1 MVTNHLQIQRGIERM
16 SKDYAYEHCL
26 LETAPRLKKRG
37 HENYQELASNLC
49 RMRVDTMPDEEAG
62 RQFASNVNLS
72 DHLLDGT
79 RRSFAME
86 VFGDVALVDDYHEF
100 PVIAITSGPH
110 DEEGDQKVYI
120 EPSILKDNIDSFNE
134 LPVYFNH
141 QRTPDDLLGMAI
153 NPEYVELED
162 GLQAV
167 KLMARIHKDAMKA
180 NEVLEKIENGDMTH
194 VSIDWLSKDVDVLGE
209 PFATDIRPVEVSFI
223 DNETRTPV
231 CDACT
236 IETKCEKNEDESCS
250 CGGDEK
256 QTCTCEHGTTSEET
270 MTEEI
275 VENKSENNP
284 IVEREFAAMKDQLVE
299 MKSIHAELTSTHEEA
314 LATIAKFEEAE
325 EARKVEAAKARVSG
339 FVDAIINKE
348 AILGSV
354 SDETREERVKEL
366 NAWDEIKLEGFSI
379 AMDSMPVPE
388 ETERTFGK
396 GKSVEAEAKPEEA
409 EAPETKRMFAMKDGS
424 IVFNGL
430 EEENKEE

>member
-1 MVTNHLQIQRGIERM
+1 M
-16 SKDYAYEHCL
+16 SKEYAYEHCL

-37 HENYQELASNLC
+37 HENYGELASKLC

-62 RQFASNVNLS
+62 RQFASNDSNV
-72 DHLLDGT
+72 DGT
-79 RRSFAME
+79 KRTFAME
-86 VFGDVALVDDYHEF
+86 VFGDVALIDDYHEF

-120 EPSILKDNIDSFNE
+120 EPSILKDNIESFNE

-236 IETKCEKNEDESCS
+236 IETKCEKNEGESCS

-275 VENKSENNP
+275 VKKESESNP

-299 MKSIHAELTSTHEEA
+299 MKSVHAELTSTHEEA

-325 EARKVEAAKARVSG
+325 EARKVELAKARVSG

-354 SDETREERVKEL
+354 NDETREERAKEL

-379 AMDSMPVPE
+379 AMDNMPIPE

>member
-1 MVTNHLQIQRGIERM
+1 M

-37 HENYQELASNLC
+37 HENYEKLASNLC

-62 RQFASNVNLS
+62 RQFASNDSNVE
-72 DHLLDGT
+72 GT
-79 RRSFAME
+79 KRTFAME
-86 VFGDVALVDDYHEF
+86 MFGDVALVDDYHEF

-120 EPSILKDNIDSFNE
+120 EPSILKDNIESFNE

-167 KLMARIHKDAMKA
+167 KLMARIHKDASKA

-236 IETKCEKNEDESCS
+236 IEKKCEKNEEESCS
-250 CGGDEK
+250 CGGDDK

-270 MTEEI
+270 MTEEKTI
-275 VENKSENNP
+275 VKEDNGS
-284 IVEREFAAMKDQLVE
+284 IVEREFASMKNQLVE
-299 MKSIHAELTSTHEEA
+299 MESVHAELTSTHEEA

-325 EARKVEAAKARVSG
+325 EARKVELVKARVSG

-354 SDETREERVKEL
+354 NDETREERAKEL

-379 AMDSMPVPE
+379 AMDSMPIPE

-409 EAPETKRMFAMKDGS
+409 VAPETKRLFAMKDGN
-424 IVFNGL
+424 IVFNGI

>member
-1 MVTNHLQIQRGIERM
+1 M

-37 HENYQELASNLC
+37 HENYGELASKLC

-62 RQFASNVNLS
+62 RQFASNDSNV
-72 DHLLDGT
+72 DGT
-79 RRSFAME
+79 KRTFAME

-120 EPSILKDNIDSFNE
+120 EPSILKDNIESFNE

-250 CGGDEK
+250 CGGDDK

-275 VENKSENNP
+275 VKKESESNP

-299 MKSIHAELTSTHEEA
+299 MKSVHAELTSTHEEA

-325 EARKVEAAKARVSG
+325 EARKVELAKARVSG

-379 AMDSMPVPE
+379 AMDSMPIPE

>member
-1 MVTNHLQIQRGIERM
+1 M

-62 RQFASNVNLS
+62 RQFASNANLS

-153 NPEYVELED
+153 NPEYVELDD

-167 KLMARIHKDAMKA
+167 KLMARIHKDAQKA

-236 IETKCEKNEDESCS
+236 IETKCEEEEVSCD
-250 CGGDEK
+250 CDGHEEK
-256 QTCTCEHGTTSEET
+256 ACTCEHGSTSEVT
-270 MTEEI
+270 MTEEV
-275 VENKSENNP
+275 VETKESNP
-284 IVEREFAAMKDQLVE
+284 IVEREFAAMKDKIVE
-299 MKSIHAELTSTHEEA
+299 MESVHAELTSAHEEA
-314 LATIAKFEEAE
+314 LATISKFEEAE
-325 EARKVEAAKARVSG
+325 ELRKADAAKARVSG

-348 AILGSV
+348 ALLGKV
-354 SDETREERVKEL
+354 DDENKEERMKEL
-366 NAWDEIKLEGFSI
+366 NAWDEIKLEGFSMAI
-379 AMDSMPVPE
+379 ESLPVPE

-396 GKSVEAEAKPEEA
+396 GKSVEAEAKPEEV
-409 EAPETKRMFAMKDGS
+409 EAPETSRMFAMKDGQ

-430 EEENKEE
+430 EEESKEE

>member
-1 MVTNHLQIQRGIERM
+1 M

-37 HENYQELASNLC
+37 HENYGELASKLC

-62 RQFASNVNLS
+62 RQFASNDSNV
-72 DHLLDGT
+72 DGT
-79 RRSFAME
+79 KRTFAME

-120 EPSILKDNIDSFNE
+120 EPSILKDNIESFNE

-162 GLQAV
+162 GLSAV

-236 IETKCEKNEDESCS
+236 IETKCEKNEEESCS
-250 CGGDEK
+250 CGGDDK

-275 VENKSENNP
+275 VKKESESNP
-284 IVEREFAAMKDQLVE
+284 IVEREFAAMKDQLSE
-299 MKSIHAELTSTHEEA
+299 MKSVHAELTSTHEEA

-325 EARKVEAAKARVSG
+325 EARKVELAKARVSG

-354 SDETREERVKEL
+354 NDETREERVKEL

-379 AMDSMPVPE
+379 AMDSMPIPE

-396 GKSVEAEAKPEEA
+396 GKSVEAEAKPIE
-409 EAPETKRMFAMKDGS
+409 EAPETQRMFAMKDGR
-424 IVFNGL
+424 IVFNG
-430 EEENKEE
+430 EKEVKEE

>member
-1 MVTNHLQIQRGIERM
+1 MNQQQIQRGIEKM
-16 SKDYAYEHCL
+16 SKEYAYEHCL

-37 HENYQELASNLC
+37 HENYQELAANLC
-49 RMRVDTMPDEEAG
+49 KMRVDTMPDEEAG
-62 RQFASNVNLS
+62 RQFASNVNGTV
-72 DHLLDGT
+72 DGT
-79 RRSFAME
+79 KRTFAME

-110 DEEGDQKVYI
+110 DEDGDQKVYI
-120 EPSILKDNIDSFNE
+120 EPTILKDNIEAFNE

-167 KLMARIHKDAMKA
+167 KLMARIHKDAQKA

-236 IETKCEKNEDESCS
+236 IETKCE
-250 CGGDEK
+250 EK
-256 QTCTCEHGTTSEET
+256 EVACDCDGHEEEACTCEHGSTSEVT
-270 MTEEI
+270 MTEEV
-275 VENKSENNP
+275 VETKSESNP
-284 IVEREFAAMKDQLVE
+284 IVEREFAAMKDKLAE
-299 MKSIHAELTSTHEEA
+299 MESVHAELTSAHEEA
-314 LATIAKFEEAE
+314 LATIAKFEKAE
-325 EARKVEAAKARVSG
+325 EERNVEAQKARISG

-348 AILGSV
+348 ALLGKV
-354 SDETREERVKEL
+354 NDETKEERMKEL
-366 NAWDEIKLEGFSI
+366 NAWDEIKLEGFSM
-379 AMDSMPVPE
+379 AMENMPVPE

-396 GKSVEAEAKPEEA
+396 GKSVEAEAKPEEV
-409 EAPETKRMFAMKDGS
+409 EVPEVSRMFAMKDGR
-424 IVFNGL
+424 IVFNGV

>member
-1 MVTNHLQIQRGIERM
+1 MVINHLQIQRGIERM
-16 SKDYAYEHCL
+16 SKNYAYEHCL

-62 RQFASNVNLS
+62 RQFATN
-72 DHLLDGT
+72 DGT
-79 RRSFAME
+79 SEGIKRTFAME

-167 KLMARIHKDAMKA
+167 KLMARIHKDAQKA

-250 CGGDEK
+250 CGGDEI
-256 QTCTCEHGTTSEET
+256 QACTCEHGSTSEVT
-270 MTEEI
+270 MTEEV
-275 VENKSENNP
+275 VETKESNP
-284 IVEREFAAMKDQLVE
+284 IVEREFAAMKDRIAE
-299 MKSIHAELTSTHEEA
+299 MESVHAELTSAHEEA
-314 LATIAKFEEAE
+314 LATISKFEEAE
-325 EARKVEAAKARVSG
+325 ELRKADAAKARVSG

-348 AILGSV
+348 ALLGKV
-354 SDETREERVKEL
+354 DDETKEERMKEL
-366 NAWDEIKLEGFSI
+366 NAWDEIKLEGFSM
-379 AMDSMPVPE
+379 AMDNMPVPE

-396 GKSVEAEAKPEEA
+396 GKSVEAETKPEEA
-409 EAPETKRMFAMKDGS
+409 EAPETSRMFAMKDGQ
-424 IVFNGL
+424 IVFNGT
-430 EEENKEE
+430 EENKEE

>member
-1 MVTNHLQIQRGIERM
+1 M

-49 RMRVDTMPDEEAG
+49 RMRVDTMSELEEAD
-62 RQFASNVNLS
+62 RQFATKDGTSE
-72 DHLLDGT
+72 GT

-86 VFGDVALVDDYHEF
+86 VFGDVSLVDDYHEF

-110 DEEGDQKVYI
+110 DEDGDQKVFI
-120 EPSILKDNIDSFNE
+120 EPSILKDNIESFNE

-167 KLMARIHKDAMKA
+167 KLMARIHKDAQKA

-236 IETKCEKNEDESCS
+236 IETKCEEEEVSCD
-250 CGGDEK
+250 CDGHEEK
-256 QTCTCEHGTTSEET
+256 ACTCEHGSTSEVT
-270 MTEEI
+270 MTEEVI
-275 VENKSENNP
+275 ETKESNP
-284 IVEREFAAMKDQLVE
+284 IVEREFAAMKDKIVE
-299 MKSIHAELTSTHEEA
+299 MESVHAELTSAHEEA
-314 LATIAKFEEAE
+314 LATISKFEEAE
-325 EARKVEAAKARVSG
+325 ELRKADAAKARVSG

-348 AILGSV
+348 ALLGKV
-354 SDETREERVKEL
+354 DDENKEERMKEL
-366 NAWDEIKLEGFSI
+366 NAWDEIKLEGFSMAI
-379 AMDSMPVPE
+379 ESMSVPE
-388 ETERTFGK
+388 DSERTFGK
-396 GKSVEAEAKPEEA
+396 GKAVEAEAKPEEID
-409 EAPETKRMFAMKDGS
+409 APETSRMFAMKDGQ
-424 IVFNGL
+424 IVFNRQ
-430 EEENKEE
+430 EENKEE

>member
-1 MVTNHLQIQRGIERM
+1 MATNHLQIQRGIERM

-49 RMRVDTMPDEEAG
+49 KMRVDTKPDEEAG
-62 RQFASNVNLS
+62 RQFAINDGTSE
-72 DHLLDGT
+72 GT

-250 CGGDEK
+250 CGGDDK
-256 QTCTCEHGTTSEET
+256 QTCTCEHGSTSEVT
-270 MTEEI
+270 MTEEV
-275 VENKSENNP
+275 VETKESNP
-284 IVEREFAAMKDQLVE
+284 IVEREFAAMKDKIAE
-299 MKSIHAELTSTHEEA
+299 MESVHAELTSTHEEA

-325 EARKVEAAKARVSG
+325 EARKVELAKARVSG

-348 AILGSV
+348 ALLGKV
-354 SDETREERVKEL
+354 DDETREERMKEL

-396 GKSVEAEAKPEEA
+396 GKSVEAEAKPEEVD
-409 EAPETKRMFAMKDGS
+409 APETSRMFAMKDGR
-424 IVFNGL
+424 IVFNGV
-430 EEENKEE
+430 EEKENKEE

>member
-1 MVTNHLQIQRGIERM
+1 M
-16 SKDYAYEHCL
+16 SKEYAYEHCL

-62 RQFASNVNLS
+62 RQFASNVNGNV
-72 DHLLDGT
+72 DGT
-79 RRSFAME
+79 KRTFAME
-86 VFGDVALVDDYHEF
+86 VFGDVELVEDYHEF

-120 EPSILKDNIDSFNE
+120 EPSILKDNIEAFNE

-153 NPEYVELED
+153 NPEYVELDD

-167 KLMARIHKDAMKA
+167 KLMARIHKDANKA

-236 IETKCEKNEDESCS
+236 IETKCEKNEGESCS

-256 QTCTCEHGTTSEET
+256 QACTCEHGSTSEVT
-270 MTEEI
+270 MTEEV
-275 VENKSENNP
+275 VENKS
-284 IVEREFAAMKDQLVE
+284 
-299 MKSIHAELTSTHEEA
+299 
-314 LATIAKFEEAE
+314 
-325 EARKVEAAKARVSG
+325 
-339 FVDAIINKE
+339 
-348 AILGSV
+348 
-354 SDETREERVKEL
+354 
-366 NAWDEIKLEGFSI
+366 
-379 AMDSMPVPE
+379 
-388 ETERTFGK
+388 
-396 GKSVEAEAKPEEA
+396 
-409 EAPETKRMFAMKDGS
+409 
-424 IVFNGL
+424 
-430 EEENKEE
+430 

>member
-1 MVTNHLQIQRGIERM
+1 MATNHLQIQRGIERM

-49 RMRVDTMPDEEAG
+49 KMRVDTMPDEEAG
-62 RQFASNVNLS
+62 RQFAINDGTSE
-72 DHLLDGT
+72 GT

-250 CGGDEK
+250 CGGDDK
-256 QTCTCEHGTTSEET
+256 QTCTCEHGSTSEVT
-270 MTEEI
+270 MTEEV
-275 VENKSENNP
+275 VETKESNP
-284 IVEREFAAMKDQLVE
+284 IVEREFAAMKDRIAE
-299 MKSIHAELTSTHEEA
+299 MESVHAELTSAHEEA
-314 LATIAKFEEAE
+314 LATISKFEEAE
-325 EARKVEAAKARVSG
+325 ESRKVDAAKARVSG

-348 AILGSV
+348 ALLGKV
-354 SDETREERVKEL
+354 DDETREERMKEL

-396 GKSVEAEAKPEEA
+396 GKSVEAEAKPEEVD
-409 EAPETKRMFAMKDGS
+409 APETSRMFAMKDGR
-424 IVFNGL
+424 IVFNGV
-430 EEENKEE
+430 EEKENKEE

>member
-1 MVTNHLQIQRGIERM
+1 MATNHLQIQRGIEKM

-49 RMRVDTMPDEEAG
+49 KMRVDTMPDEEAG
-62 RQFASNVNLS
+62 RQFAIN
-72 DHLLDGT
+72 DGT
-79 RRSFAME
+79 SEGTKRTFAME
-86 VFGDVALVDDYHEF
+86 VFGDVALVEDYHEF

-120 EPSILKDNIDSFNE
+120 EPTILKDNIEAFNE

-153 NPEYVELED
+153 NPEYVELDD

-167 KLMARIHKDAMKA
+167 KLMARIHKDANKA

-236 IETKCEKNEDESCS
+236 IETKCEEEEVSCD
-250 CGGDEK
+250 CDGHEEK
-256 QTCTCEHGTTSEET
+256 ACTCEHGSTSEVT
-270 MTEEI
+270 MTEEV
-275 VENKSENNP
+275 VETKESNP
-284 IVEREFAAMKDQLVE
+284 IVEREFAAMKDKIAE
-299 MKSIHAELTSTHEEA
+299 MESVHAELTSAHEDA
-314 LATIAKFEEAE
+314 LATISKFEEAE
-325 EARKVEAAKARVSG
+325 ELRKADAAKARVSG

-348 AILGSV
+348 ALLGKV
-354 SDETREERVKEL
+354 DDENKEERMKEL
-366 NAWDEIKLEGFSI
+366 NAWDEIKLEGFSMAI
-379 AMDSMPVPE
+379 ESMSVPE
-388 ETERTFGK
+388 DSERTFGK
-396 GKSVEAEAKPEEA
+396 GKAVEAEAKPEEID
-409 EAPETKRMFAMKDGS
+409 APETSRMFAMKDGR
-424 IVFNGL
+424 IVFNGM